1 MTTASTCKEQ
11 SCSEKI
17 RADHFLCREHWQKS
31 QEGVINECPQC
42 GTYKDAKYPLCIEC
56 NKKSTAES
64 RSTGKETS
72 KATANPQRARRYD
85 PPKADT
91 FAERTALLD
100 DDQKAK
106 DKRQL
111 FHDQRQKCIY
121 CGNVYRY
128 DELEIEHIIP
138 KALGGPDNIRNCQ
151 LACKTCNQAKGT
163 MTDIEFRQ
171 KHAGL
176 LPQEERTPADPPIK
190 PTCSKLR
197 YKAAFTGGSNASKQ
211 SDVLLS

>member
-17 RADHFLCREHWQKS
+17 RADHFLCREHWQQS
-31 QEGVINECPQC
+31 QDGVISECPQC
-42 GTYKDAKYPLCIEC
+42 GVYKESKYPSCIEC
-56 NKKSTAES
+56 NKKTSARS
-64 RSTGKETS
+64 RPPRTEPPKSS
-72 KATANPQRARRYD
+72 AAPQKTRRYD
-85 PPKADT
+85 SPQADT
-91 FAERTALLD
+91 FAERSALLE

-111 FHDQRQKCIY
+111 FHDQQRKCIY
-121 CGNVYRY
+121 CGDEYRY

-163 MTDIEFRQ
+163 MTDIEFRK
-171 KHAGL
+171 KHANL
-176 LPQEERTPADPPIK
+176 LPQKERTPADPPIK
-190 PTCSKLR
+190 PELLKAPAQSRPQFWR
-197 YKAAFTGGSNASKQ
+197 YRRK
-211 SDVLLS
+211 

>member
-1 MTTASTCKEQ
+1 MTTANICKEQ

-31 QEGVINECPQC
+31 QDGAINECPQC
-42 GTYKDAKYPLCIEC
+42 GVYKDSKYPLCIEC
-56 NKKSTAES
+56 NKKANARTRTTRAQPPKTTAGTEK
-64 RSTGKETS
+64 T
-72 KATANPQRARRYD
+72 RRYD

-91 FAERTALLD
+91 FAERSALLE

-111 FHDQRQKCIY
+111 FHDQQRKCVY

-151 LACKTCNQAKGT
+151 LACKACNQAKGT

-171 KHAGL
+171 KHSKY
-176 LPQEERTPADPPIK
+176 LPQEERTPANPAIK
-190 PTCSKLR
+190 PELLKSS
-197 YKAAFTGGSNASKQ
+197 AQ
-211 SDVLLS
+211 SRPFRRFQRK